1 MLDLISEGSFF
12 FLLYAHQVAQQAYFI
27 FLKWSGFIQQKY
39 TWATVTT
46 ILFAWALDLS
56 IFLIWRKIWKCGKKY
71 ENEGIVY
78 YLLLDKEVF
87 VLSEE
92 ILCVSV
98 AMNNDVSL
106 VSSEYQFISD
116 TQFNSKKWMH
126 VSCMRVLLR
135 ANSLKLLHHPR
146 DI

>member
-1 MLDLISEGSFF
+1 M
-12 FLLYAHQVAQQAYFI
+12 
-27 FLKWSGFIQQKY
+27 
-39 TWATVTT
+39 
-46 ILFAWALDLS
+46 
-56 IFLIWRKIWKCGKKY
+56 
-71 ENEGIVY
+71 
-78 YLLLDKEVF
+78 LLDKEVF

-98 AMNNDVSL
+98 AMYNDVSL
-106 VSSEYQFISD
+106 ASSEYRFISD

-126 VSCMRVLLR
+126 VSCMRVLLT